1 MKVEVALDGK
11 WYEIDLVP
19 CGQVRVPKR
28 RRKFLQSSIVPMAS
42 THGVDGDGSLRIC
55 RSPVTGIVRGV
66 HVHVGDEL
74 HPHDLMLVLEAMKM
88 QTKLT
93 APTAGK
99 LKSVNVAPG
108 QAVKMDQVLLEFE

>member
-11 WYEIDLVP
+11 WYEIELVAR
-19 CGQVRVPKR
+19 GQVRVQKR
-28 RRKFLQSSIVPMAS
+28 PRKFLQSSTVPMAS
-42 THGVDGDGSLRIC
+42 TPGMEGDGSLRIC

-66 HVHVGDEL
+66 HVHVGEIL

-93 APTAGK
+93 APMAGK
-99 LKSVNVAPG
+99 LKCVNVAPG
-108 QAVKMDQVLLEFE
+108 QAVKIDQVLLEFE

>member
-1 MKVEVALDGK
+1 MKVEVAFDGK
-11 WYEIDLVP
+11 MYEIELVP
-19 CGQVRVPKR
+19 RGEARVRKR

-42 THGVDGDGSLRIC
+42 AHESDGNGSLQIC

-66 HVHVGDEL
+66 HVQVGDEL
-74 HPHDLMLVLEAMKM
+74 HPHDLMLVLETMKM
-88 QTKLT
+88 QTNLT

-99 LKSVNVAPG
+99 LKCVNVAPG